1 MMSTSVLFCP
11 LLSIPYCAVG
21 KMLSKQLF
29 HVFCDSL
36 PEYAVL
42 SVPVHPSTKLT
53 LMEIPDEYK

>member
-1 MMSTSVLFCP
+1 MSIHVLICP
-11 LLSIPYCAVG
+11 MLFNHLQIIG
-21 KMLSKQLF
+21 KMLQQQLF